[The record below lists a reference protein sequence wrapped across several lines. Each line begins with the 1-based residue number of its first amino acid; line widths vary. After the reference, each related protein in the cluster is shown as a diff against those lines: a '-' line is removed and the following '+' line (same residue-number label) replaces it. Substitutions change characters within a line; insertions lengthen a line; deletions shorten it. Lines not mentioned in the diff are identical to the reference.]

1 MKEANKALQ
10 ATPIDAFSSA
20 DADGAFWLGL
30 PELGR

>member
-10 ATPIDAFSSA
+10 ATPDGAVSSA
-20 DADGAFWLGL
+20 IADAEFWPGV